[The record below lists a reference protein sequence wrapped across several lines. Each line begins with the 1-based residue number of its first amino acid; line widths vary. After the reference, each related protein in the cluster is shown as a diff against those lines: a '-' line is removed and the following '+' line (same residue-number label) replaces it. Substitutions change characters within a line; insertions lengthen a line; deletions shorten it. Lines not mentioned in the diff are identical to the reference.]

1 MTATRSTEPVIRA
14 ANESDVDDIARI
26 WQEGWADGHAGHVPE
41 ELYRHRTPET
51 YPPRVIERIGATWL
65 AERDGAALGFVVVI
79 GDEVEQVYVDA
90 AARGTGVAALLLE
103 HAEHVIAGSGHER
116 AWLAVVSGN
125 VRARAFYERAG
136 WHDAGAFDY
145 EAETASGFVLVPCR
159 RYEKSLTVRT
169 DAAPRRV

>member
-14 ANESDVDDIARI
+14 ASGSDVDDIARI

-51 YPPRVIERIGATWL
+51 YPPRVIERIGSTWL

-90 AARGTGVAALLLE
+90 AARGTGVAALLLK
-103 HAEHVIAGSGHER
+103 HAEHAIAGAGHER

-125 VRARAFYERAG
+125 ARARAFYERAG
-136 WHDAGAFDY
+136 WRDAGAFDY

-159 RYEKSLTVRT
+159 RYEKHVRV
-169 DAAPRRV
+169 R